1 MKIVDSASRD
11 FNVKE
16 SRAEGLVG
24 SALFSPATP
33 VIAGSYGTWHITY
46 RVGRLGMND
55 GSRIKITRH
64 WASDWGTPQFDRP
77 QEPEYVSATTPGN
90 AKIRLAY
97 DPKGYIR
104 PWQKTIVVD
113 IYDGYLSEAET
124 VTVIVGDT
132 SAGSPGSRAQTFYQ
146 ECFRFRFLVDC
157 LGTGNFVEIPLDGV
171 HITSDEVNTL
181 KVIVPSTCG
190 RGDKLWALVKAE
202 DMWGNPCDCY
212 SGDVELEA
220 CPEIEGLPGTVR
232 FTDRHRGV
240 VRIEN
245 IKVAKPARYVVKV
258 ADRDRG
264 LYAESNPLE
273 CNDTPPLYQPFWGDL
288 QGQSEEDIGTGS
300 LESFFEFAR
309 DKAPLD
315 FVSHQPNDFNVT
327 DEQWKRMQVVTRQ
340 FHEPDRFVPLLGMEW
355 SATSAAGGDHNLI
368 YFGDTAALHRSSHW
382 QVPTEPGWQQDR
394 TTVRELLDQLRK
406 ENVIAIPHVGG
417 RRAPMALIDPDI
429 MPLVEIYSCWGS
441 FEWVIDD
448 ALARGH
454 RVGFVAN
461 SDGHSGRP
469 GAEYP
474 GASDHFGVRGG
485 LTCAYAKRL
494 TRDGLREA
502 FKSRRTYATTGER
515 IIMKFE
521 SDGHWMGA
529 EYATATPPR
538 LSFEVTGTADL
549 EAVSL
554 MRGTEVIGQ
563 WRATTDASSNVIRI
577 TWGGARGIDRNK
589 TTVWDGR
596 LWITNA
602 RILNLRPYAMDTPVK
617 KFVQTDASTVAWQ
630 SSTVGDFDGVELAVD
645 ACGDSVL
652 HFESPLITFAA
663 TLKDI
668 SGEPMVW
675 DAGGV
680 RQQVRLERLPAFG
693 LGRTLRIEHVDE
705 GIKPG
710 WNAYYVKAVQ
720 ADGHMGWAS
729 PIYVLSN

>member
-1 MKIVDSASRD
+1 MTIVDSAACD
-11 FNVKE
+11 LNVE
-16 SRAEGLVG
+16 EHTEGLIG
-24 SALFSPATP
+24 SALFSPVKP
-33 VIAGSYGTWHITY
+33 VIAGSYGTWYITY

-55 GSRIKITRH
+55 GARIKITRH
-64 WASDWGTPQFDRP
+64 WASDWGTPQFDCP
-77 QEPEYVSATTPGN
+77 QAPEYVSATTSGD
-90 AKIRLAY
+90 AKIKLMY

-104 PWQKTIVVD
+104 PWQKTIIVD

-124 VTVIVGDT
+124 VTVILGDV

-146 ECFRFRFLVDC
+146 EKFKFRLLVDC
-157 LGTGNFVEIPLDGV
+157 LGTGNFVEIPLDDI
-171 HITSDEVNTL
+171 HITSGEVDAL
-181 KVIVPSTCG
+181 KVIVPSICG
-190 RGDKLWALVKAE
+190 CSDELWAMVKAE
-202 DMWGNPCDCY
+202 DMWGNPCDSY
-212 SGDVELEA
+212 RGRVELDA
-220 CPEIEGLPGTVR
+220 SSAIEGLPNVVE
-232 FTDRHRGV
+232 FTDRHQGV
-240 VRIEN
+240 LKIER
-245 IKVAKPARYVVKV
+245 IKVAKPAHYVVKA

-273 CNDTPPLYQPFWGDL
+273 CHDTPPLYRPFWGDL

-327 DEQWKRMQVVTRQ
+327 DEQWRRMQVVTRQ
-340 FHEPDRFVPLLGMEW
+340 FHEPDSFVPLLGMEW

-368 YFGDTAALHRSSHW
+368 YFDDTAALHRSSHW
-382 QVPTEPGWQQDR
+382 QVPTDSDWQQDR
-394 TTVRELLDQLRK
+394 TTVRELFDQLRN
-406 ENVIAIPHVGG
+406 ENVIAVPHVGG

-429 MPLVEIYSCWGS
+429 VPLVEIYSCWGS

-494 TRDGLREA
+494 TREGLREA

-529 EYATATPPR
+529 EYTAAAPPQ
-538 LSFEVTGTADL
+538 LSFEVTGTTDL
-549 EAVSL
+549 DAVCL

-563 WRATTDASSNVIRI
+563 WRVVADASSNIIRI

-589 TTVWDGR
+589 TTMWDGR

-602 RILNLRPYAMDTPVK
+602 RILSLRPYAVDTPVK
-617 KFVQTDASTVAWQ
+617 KFVQIDACTVEWQ
-630 SSTVGDFDGVELAVD
+630 STTVGDFDGVELSVD
-645 ACGDSVL
+645 AGDDSVL
-652 HFESPLITFAA
+652 HFESPSIKFST

-668 SGEPMVW
+668 SGEPMVK

-680 RQQVRLERLPAFG
+680 RQQVRLQRLPAFG
-693 LGRTLRIEHVDE
+693 LGRTLQIEYVDE
-705 GIKPG
+705 AIQPG
-710 WNAYYVKAVQ
+710 WNAYYVKAIQ

-729 PIYVLSN
+729 PIYVLST